1 MKNNPH
7 GADFIEVLDLKL
19 VLESFHMMDR
29 LVSVTVVQGD
39 SLPELPTLVIVTEE
53 PGKRAEE
60 VEHTFVYQRPLG
72 WSHKSSL

>member
-1 MKNNPH
+1 MKKNPH

-19 VLESFHMMDR
+19 VLEAFHMMDR
-29 LVSVTVVQGD
+29 LVSVAVVQGD

-53 PGKRAEE
+53 PETAEE
-60 VEHTFVYQRPLG
+60 VEHTFVYQRPHG